1 MAAITLPEFTPG
13 LTAVRVDQSLRLAV
27 TAVDRAQECAVLWF
41 AEIARRSLFRELG
54 YASLELYATEGLGF
68 SRNRFFQFARLA
80 ADLDRLPRLR
90 EAVVSGEIGWT
101 KAQQVARVATAA
113 SEDRWVAKA
122 ATVSRR
128 ELEAEVKQAR
138 AKARQRRAGRVA
150 PQLAFAE
157 PAAEV
162 PTPAADPPTT
172 LTLRLDGL
180 QLARYEALVERAH
193 KLGLVPPGASARRC
207 CWLGWS
213 RWSKVAPTVAMPICA
228 GATRASHCPGAQIV
242 VQRCPACERTAVVTS
257 QGEKALAP
265 AQAEALAC
273 DAQVREA
280 DGPNRATIPP
290 SVRAKVLARDGHRCT
305 TPGCGAT
312 RFLEVHHV
320 APRSEGGTN
329 RIENLVD
336 PLLAVSSVHPR
347 TSSRLSTSKVK
358 SSG

>member
-13 LTAVRVDQSLRLAV
+13 LAAMRVDQSLRLAV

-80 ADLDRLPRLR
+80 DDLDRLPRLR

-150 PQLAFAE
+150 PQLAFDE
-157 PAAEV
+157 PAAEA

-193 KLGLVPPGASARRC
+193 KLGLVPPGASREEVLLAGLAALVEGDAELRRRN
-207 CWLGWS
+207 S
-213 RWSKVAPTVAMPICA
+213 RNSL
-228 GATRASHCPGAQIV
+228 PGTQIV
-242 VQRCPACERTAVVTS
+242 VKRCPACEQATVVTS

-273 DAQVREA
+273 DAQVRED

-305 TPGCGAT
+305 TPGCRAT

-320 APRSEGGTN
+320 TPRSEGGTN
-329 RIENLVD
+329 RIENLTT
-336 PLLAVSSVHPR
+336 LC
-347 TSSRLSTSKVK
+347 SRCHRFAHATA
-358 SSG
+358 